1 MRALVLLATTCGLLV
16 QATSAGPDMA
26 RLASGAADWQL
37 DFEFT
42 PPRRIVVKLP
52 GHERPQVYWYMIYR
66 ATNNTGRDRLLFPA
80 FEVVYQTG
88 DSVGRV
94 EADMGTN
101 PAVFAA
107 IKQKRAKAYP
117 FLTEPVLAIGRL
129 LQGSDNARTSVAIW
143 PPIDARADRFSVY
156 VAGLAGRTELVRNP
170 HHDASKPETTK
181 AALPDGSE
189 VSVTVNPRFFTLR
202 KVLKI
207 DYEFRG
213 DPEVR
218 RSQRPVEAA
227 RSWVM
232 R

>member
-1 MRALVLLATTCGLLV
+1 
-16 QATSAGPDMA
+16 MA

-52 GHERPQVYWYMIYR
+52 GHDQPQVYWYTIYR

-107 IKQKRAKAYP
+107 IKQKHAKAYP

-129 LQGSDNARTSVAIW
+129 SWRLRDDDNILQGSDNARTSVAIW

-170 HHDASKPETTK
+170 HYDASKPETTK
-181 AALPDGSE
+181 AVLPDGSK

-213 DPEVR
+213 DPQVR
-218 RSQRPVEAA
+218 RSQRPVETG

>member
-1 MRALVLLATTCGLLV
+1 MRALMLLAATCGLLG

-26 RLASGAADWQL
+26 RLASGGADWQF

-42 PPRRIVVKLP
+42 APRRIVVKLP
-52 GHERPQVYWYMIYR
+52 GHERPQVYWYTIYR

-80 FEVVYQTG
+80 FEVLYQTG

-107 IKQKRAKAYP
+107 IKQKHTKAYP
-117 FLTEPVLAIGRL
+117 FLAEPVLAIGRL

-143 PPIDARADRFSVY
+143 PPIDERADRFSVY

-170 HHDASKPETTK
+170 HYDRSQPETTK
-181 AALPDGSE
+181 AALPDGTE

-202 KVLKI
+202 KVLRI

-213 DPEVR
+213 DPEAR
-218 RSQRPVEAA
+218 RSQHPVEAG